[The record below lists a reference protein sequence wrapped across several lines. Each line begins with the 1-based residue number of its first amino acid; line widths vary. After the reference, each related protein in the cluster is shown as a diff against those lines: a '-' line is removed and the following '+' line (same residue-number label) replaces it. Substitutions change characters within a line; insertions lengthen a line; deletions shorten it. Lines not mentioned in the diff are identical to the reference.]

1 MVDLDPRLLRTLIA
15 VHKEGSVTAAADEI
29 GYTPSAVS
37 QQLARLESEIGVPLT
52 RRVGRSLELTAAGL
66 ALVAEAPDVLAAI
79 DRARGAAVD
88 AGGSVSGSVGL
99 GTIQSAAVALV
110 PRAMRHLERHHPGVA
125 VQLFVQSTDTSL
137 RDLEA
142 AKLDVV
148 IDQDYEDAPRPPR
161 PQTTRHDVMRD
172 EIVVATPS
180 GMPPPRTVDD
190 LRDARWIL
198 PHPDTNICGRVMIER
213 CHRAGFEPTTPIWA
227 SDYLL
232 GLELAAAGF
241 GVAMVSAIVAPTPP
255 PGLVYHRLDPPVMR
269 TLTALTR
276 VRTQRAAVRALVE
289 SLQTVGVEIEAA
301 AG

>member
-15 VHKEGSVTAAADEI
+15 VHREGSVTAAAEEI

-37 QQLARLESEIGVPLT
+37 QHLARLESEVGVPLT
-52 RRVGRSLELTAAGL
+52 RRVGRNIEFTAAGL
-66 ALVAEAPDVLAAI
+66 ALVAETPDVLAAI
-79 DRARGAAVD
+79 DRARGAAVE

-110 PRAMRHLERHHPGVA
+110 PRALRDLEERHPDVT
-125 VQLFVQSTDTSL
+125 VELFVQNTDTSL

-142 AKLDVV
+142 AKLDIV
-148 IDQDYEDAPRPPR
+148 IDQDYADAPRPPR
-161 PQTTRHDVMRD
+161 PQTTRHHVMRD
-172 EIVVATPS
+172 EIVVAAPED
-180 GMPPPRTVDD
+180 MPPPRTVDD
-190 LRDARWIL
+190 LREARWIL

-213 CHRAGFEPTTPIWA
+213 CHGAGFEPTTPIWA

-255 PGLVYHRLDPPVMR
+255 PGLRYHHLDPPVMR

-276 VRTQRAAVRALVE
+276 MRTQRAAVQALVE
-289 SLQTVGVEIEAA
+289 SLQTAGAEIEAA